1 MLGEL
6 FRSSDRLKLNA
17 AVLVE
22 LTEELDV
29 LKSRGMHEGS
39 ENVDGKIEQMS
50 DDENEN
56 KYDYSEHRRAA
67 HRAEYIYHLRDNSR
81 RKSERE
87 YSRVGQEIGRVVD
100 KIVKSEKSL
109 KELHKN
115 ILLFSA
121 VSQHYKRDTRDSHP
135 HTDRGD

>member
-17 AVLVE
+17 AVLIE

-29 LKSRGMHEGS
+29 LKSRGVHEGS

-56 KYDYSEHRRAA
+56 KDNYSEHRRAA
-67 HRAEYIYHLRDNSR
+67 HRAEYIYHLRDNSS

-87 YSRVGQEIGRVVD
+87 YSRVGQEI
-100 KIVKSEKSL
+100 
-109 KELHKN
+109 
-115 ILLFSA
+115 
-121 VSQHYKRDTRDSHP
+121 
-135 HTDRGD
+135 

>member
-22 LTEELDV
+22 LTEELDI

-39 ENVDGKIEQMS
+39 KHVDGKIEQMS

-56 KYDYSEHRRAA
+56 KDDYSEHRRPIVPSIFTTCAIIPAA
-67 HRAEYIYHLRDNSR
+67 SPSASI
-81 RKSERE
+81 RE
-87 YSRVGQEIGRVVD
+87 
-100 KIVKSEKSL
+100 
-109 KELHKN
+109 
-115 ILLFSA
+115 
-121 VSQHYKRDTRDSHP
+121 
-135 HTDRGD
+135 